1 MIPDDDASKSWSR
14 VRIRWS
20 RVESS
25 SSALSRPVSEC
36 SSSASQRHR
45 ATHSPPRAPGRAH
58 PGASRESP
66 SRVYSEAA
74 RFLETASVPAGERG
88 ERGGQR
94 GRTTD
99 GTGTNDRRA
108 KRATR
113 RPTRPTSRP
122 RRRTQARLER
132 SGKARPRGTVAR
144 EYAPSRNPFLKRR
157 GRVLRYLMRPVPV
170 VRRPMAFVDQ
180 LSVSAA
186 EGGRVSRRDFCISR
200 RAAGRRCIRGFWAGG
215 RRWDRDT
222 YSSSC
227 GPRGSRTR
235 RTWTSGCGRSD
246 DHTCDV
252 EREAGAVASVHRVEN
267 PKVAF
272 FSRAH
277 RISRL
282 TATATAGGVW
292 RRTACTACGS
302 CSSSCRSS
310 RYLCRSYPWFVCGA
324 TRKERRL
331 RRAPAFGGWR
341 QTS

>member
-1 MIPDDDASKSWSR
+1 
-14 VRIRWS
+14 
-20 RVESS
+20 
-25 SSALSRPVSEC
+25 
-36 SSSASQRHR
+36 
-45 ATHSPPRAPGRAH
+45 
-58 PGASRESP
+58 
-66 SRVYSEAA
+66 
-74 RFLETASVPAGERG
+74 VPAGERG

-113 RPTRPTSRP
+113 RHRTRRRRRPMRPTSRP

-132 SGKARPRGTVAR
+132 SGKPRPRGTVAH

-186 EGGRVSRRDFCISR
+186 EGGESQSPGFPHL
-200 RAAGRRCIRGFWAGG
+200 RAAGSRRIRGFVRPEGGVGIATRTVPLAGRGVAARAARGLLDVEGATTTPAMSRG
-215 RRWDRDT
+215 RR
-222 YSSSC
+222 
-227 GPRGSRTR
+227 PRSRQ
-235 RTWTSGCGRSD
+235 SI
-246 DHTCDV
+246 
-252 EREAGAVASVHRVEN
+252 ASKTLSNLV
-267 PKVAF
+267 
-272 FSRAH
+272 FSRSF
-277 RISRL
+277 SRL

-324 TRKERRL
+324 TRKGRRRSGATAF
-331 RRAPAFGGWR
+331 RRMAASRTPACGMTIRTRGSA
-341 QTS
+341 T

>member
-25 SSALSRPVSEC
+25 SPALSRPVSEC
-36 SSSASQRHR
+36 SYSASQRRR

-99 GTGTNDRRA
+99 GTVTNDRRA

-113 RPTRPTSRP
+113 RPTGPTSLP

-186 EGGRVSRRDFCISR
+186 EGGRVSRRDSSR
-200 RAAGRRCIRGFWAGG
+200 TRQIRGFAWPEGGVGIATRTVPLAGRGVAARAARGLLDVEGATTTPAMSRG
-215 RRWDRDT
+215 RRAR
-222 YSSSC
+222 
-227 GPRGSRTR
+227 SRQ
-235 RTWTSGCGRSD
+235 SI
-246 DHTCDV
+246 
-252 EREAGAVASVHRVEN
+252 ASKTLN
-267 PKVAF
+267 AF
-272 FSRAH
+272 F
-277 RISRL
+277 
-282 TATATAGGVW
+282 G
-292 RRTACTACGS
+292 
-302 CSSSCRSS
+302 
-310 RYLCRSYPWFVCGA
+310 
-324 TRKERRL
+324 
-331 RRAPAFGGWR
+331 
-341 QTS
+341 

>member
-1 MIPDDDASKSWSR
+1 MFPDDNASKSWSR

-25 SSALSRPVSEC
+25 SPALSRPVSEC

-113 RPTRPTSRP
+113 RPTGPTSLP
-122 RRRTQARLER
+122 RRRTQAGLER
-132 SGKARPRGTVAR
+132 SGKPCPLGTVAR

-186 EGGRVSRRDFCISR
+186 EGGESQSPGFLEAVASAVLLVRRVALGSRHV
-200 RAAGRRCIRGFWAGG
+200 
-215 RRWDRDT
+215 
-222 YSSSC
+222 SSSC

-252 EREAGAVASVHRVEN
+252 EREAGGVRSVHRV
-267 PKVAF
+267 
-272 FSRAH
+272 
-277 RISRL
+277 
-282 TATATAGGVW
+282 
-292 RRTACTACGS
+292 
-302 CSSSCRSS
+302 
-310 RYLCRSYPWFVCGA
+310 
-324 TRKERRL
+324 RK
-331 RRAPAFGGWR
+331 P
-341 QTS
+341 

>member
-25 SSALSRPVSEC
+25 SPALSRPVSEC

-186 EGGRVSRRDFCISR
+186 EGWESQSPGFREAVKSAVLLVRRV
-200 RAAGRRCIRGFWAGG
+200 AL
-215 RRWDRDT
+215 
-222 YSSSC
+222 
-227 GPRGSRTR
+227 GSR
-235 RTWTSGCGRSD
+235 
-246 DHTCDV
+246 HV
-252 EREAGAVASVHRVEN
+252 Q
-267 PKVAF
+267 F
-272 FSRAH
+272 LLRAE
-277 RISRL
+277 
-282 TATATAGGVW
+282 G
-292 RRTACTACGS
+292 
-302 CSSSCRSS
+302 
-310 RYLCRSYPWFVCGA
+310 
-324 TRKERRL
+324 
-331 RRAPAFGGWR
+331 
-341 QTS
+341 

>member
-1 MIPDDDASKSWSR
+1 MRRGRDERGEGAADGKARPIFSGGERSEACVSR
-14 VRIRWS
+14 RQRVQKLEPRAHS
-20 RVESS
+20 VESS
-25 SSALSRPVSEC
+25 RVHITRSLAASRNC
-36 SSSASQRHR
+36 SSSASQRRR

-113 RPTRPTSRP
+113 RPTGPTSLP

-132 SGKARPRGTVAR
+132 SGNPCPLGTVAR

-186 EGGRVSRRDFCISR
+186 EGGESQSP
-200 RAAGRRCIRGFWAGG
+200 GFL
-215 RRWDRDT
+215 
-222 YSSSC
+222 
-227 GPRGSRTR
+227 
-235 RTWTSGCGRSD
+235 
-246 DHTCDV
+246 
-252 EREAGAVASVHRVEN
+252 EAVASAVLLVRRV
-267 PKVAF
+267 ALG
-272 FSRAH
+272 SRH
-277 RISRL
+277 VQFL
-282 TATATAGGVW
+282 
-292 RRTACTACGS
+292 
-302 CSSSCRSS
+302 
-310 RYLCRSYPWFVCGA
+310 
-324 TRKERRL
+324 L
-331 RRAPAFGGWR
+331 RAEG
-341 QTS
+341 